1 MKQKWEFER
10 AEREAEKL
18 EREAERK
25 RLEEKEAAEKLEREA
40 KEAAEKLEREA
51 ERSRLAEKEQLD
63 RDYERQMMELRRAE
77 LEDRRT
83 REAKEEA
90 ERNSKTAKAKRFGD
104 AMRNSTFRMGN
115 DPIDLIALFEHVEEQ
130 FRIYGVPDDM
140 KVQLM
145 RPFLNDKASAL
156 LTRFDTSKSNDY
168 KLVKEYL
175 THQFELS
182 PRLYLSRFNN
192 STRRSDETCISFCSR
207 LKVLLQYYL
216 TSRNVSKFEEL
227 FSLIVSDRVKGVLPE
242 DVLRY
247 VLSVEASKP
256 NGWLDFNELATVVDN
271 YQANFIK
278 GKPIAAAIGFSK
290 PSFVQNSFRTKEVT
304 NVDTNPTRDSAKS
317 SVATEN
323 KTIKENSSDRNC
335 FVCGSKKHLAR
346 QCPNRRQSKESSNVS
361 FKAASGPVAQPRV
374 HRVQVEAP
382 AGETMLKSNL
392 CAASPNC
399 SVDESTQAESAQTT
413 VCDVTAQSNNSSDCS
428 IMKAHVVNAD
438 TEIDSEQQTRREE
451 ALSPLNYVDI
461 RIAEVPSP
469 NSFSALVDSG
479 SEICV
484 VHQRL
489 LGAYEYIVCG
499 QVKLRG
505 IVGNPIAAKLTYL
518 TIQLAENPQ
527 CEVKALC
534 AVSDQVNENLLV
546 TRTLIDQL
554 HKCYNS
560 RLLDEQEIQCNN
572 ESLDRTLSQSVA
584 CQPCDGNINILGD
597 SDVFDSSAS
606 DRNADSV
613 TNVQIMSNEVT
624 NSAQEFLDVDHT
636 DNSVNSDLGQASV
649 EALRQ
654 EQLADETLTG
664 CWALAQRNKGCYHI
678 RDGLLFRC
686 EKVFGQTYEN
696 LVVPKDRRPHVLR
709 LAHDLCGGHM
719 AMKKTRDRIRLSG
732 LTWPT
737 LTASCKS
744 YCSSC
749 EICQKRARVTCYDS
763 VPITAIPRATEV
775 FSHWFSDVLGPLNI
789 HENMEYNYCL
799 VMIDSASRWP
809 ACFPLRSVT
818 AKNICLAMLNLFQY
832 TSMGTNVTLVS
843 SDNASYFK
851 AALTR
856 EFMNRIGVSPR
867 FHVPGYPS
875 STGLVERAIGS
886 IKSLVAK
893 VAAEH
898 PKKWTAYLPFIMWA
912 LREAPNETTGVP
924 PYLIVYNRLPRGPLA
939 ILKESWLGNR
949 DLPVSL
955 GKKAEDFLR
964 ELKENLEAAHA
975 YVDEHT
981 RAAQHKYVHY
991 HNLRTRS
998 KKFVVGEKCLILQ
1011 PDSTASR
1018 VFSKWRGPAE
1028 IVEIKSP
1035 DSYIVELD
1043 GKRMHIHAN
1052 YLRHFNVRVDQLTC
1066 NRTQLLHLF
1075 DVQLTCNDCAII
1087 YEDDVDFGDVNFVE
1101 PSLFEADQGQLLPSQ
1116 VIDRSMLA
1124 HLKTDRQQQL
1134 LNLLDEYAACFSET
1148 PGLCTLVMHTIPT
1161 TPEFVPK
1168 RLRAYRVPEN
1178 LKAEVD
1184 RQIAELLRLGFITE
1198 SNSPMASPVVAV
1210 LKRSSGSSGSVRL
1223 CVNFQ
1228 YLNRYTLPDQIP
1240 LPNISE
1246 VVQKIGKAR
1255 FISSFDATSGYY
1267 QCLVA
1272 PEDRWKTS
1280 FVCDNSQY
1288 LWIRCPFGLKSSGCT
1303 FIRMLK
1309 KVLDPIKNIA
1319 ESYVDDIA
1327 VYSGDVTKVN
1337 NEEKEDWKR
1346 HLADLRLFFQKI
1358 LESGLTLNLK
1368 KSQFAKSEVK
1378 FVGHV
1383 VGSGWRR
1390 ADSEKV
1396 DTIKS
1401 LRVPETKRQV
1411 KQILGL
1417 FSYFR
1422 EYIQDFAKIAKP
1434 LTDLTSKRVPEHFPW
1449 GSAEQEA
1456 FEKLKELLIEATIN
1470 PLHVIDC
1477 SKPFT
1482 ILVDAC
1488 DYAVGGIL
1496 VQPACDNTEQ
1506 PVAFASCKLTPT
1518 QRRWPTIQK
1527 EGYGIVWALKKFK
1540 HWIFLGQITVVTDH
1554 CPLTYT

>member
-1 MKQKWEFER
+1 
-10 AEREAEKL
+10 
-18 EREAERK
+18 
-25 RLEEKEAAEKLEREA
+25 
-40 KEAAEKLEREA
+40 
-51 ERSRLAEKEQLD
+51 
-63 RDYERQMMELRRAE
+63 
-77 LEDRRT
+77 
-83 REAKEEA
+83 
-90 ERNSKTAKAKRFGD
+90 
-104 AMRNSTFRMGN
+104 
-115 DPIDLIALFEHVEEQ
+115 
-130 FRIYGVPDDM
+130 M

-168 KLVKEYL
+168 TLVKEYL

-290 PSFVQNSFRTKEVT
+290 PSFVQNSFRTKDVT
-304 NVDTNPTRDSAKS
+304 NVDTNPTRDCAKS

-323 KTIKENSSDRNC
+323 KTMKENSSDRNC

-399 SVDESTQAESAQTT
+399 NVDESTQAESAQTT

-461 RIAEVPSP
+461 RIAEVPAP

-505 IVGNPIAAKLTYL
+505 IVGNPITAKLTYL
-518 TIQLAENPQ
+518 TIQLAEDPQ
-527 CEVKALC
+527 CEAKALC

-546 TRTLIDQL
+546 TRALIDQL

-584 CQPCDGNINILGD
+584 CQPCDSNINILGD

-664 CWALAQRNKGCYHI
+664 CWALAQRNKGCYLI

-749 EICQKRARVTCYDS
+749 EICQKRTRVTCYDS

-886 IKSLVAK
+886 IKSLVAR

-924 PYLIVYNRLPRGPLA
+924 PYLIVYNRLPSGPLA

-1101 PSLFEADQGQLLPSQ
+1101 PSLFEADQCQLLPSQ

-1337 NEEKEDWKR
+1337 NEENEDWKR

-1368 KSQFAKSEVK
+1368 KSQFAKSEIK

-1496 VQPACDNTEQ
+1496 VQSACDNTEQ

-1518 QRRWPTIQK
+1518 QRRWPTI
-1527 EGYGIVWALKKFK
+1527 
-1540 HWIFLGQITVVTDH
+1540 
-1554 CPLTYT
+1554 